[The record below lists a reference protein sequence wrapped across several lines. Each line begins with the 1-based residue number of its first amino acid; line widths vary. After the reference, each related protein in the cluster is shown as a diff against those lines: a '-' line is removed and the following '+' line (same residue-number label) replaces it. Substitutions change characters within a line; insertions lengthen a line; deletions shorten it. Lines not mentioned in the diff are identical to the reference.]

1 MSKRKSIKTT
11 ISQAVD
17 YWSRRIDE
25 CGLSV
30 DWSEAHTHCWRCGCE
45 KNLERCH
52 IIPDSLGGEDAP
64 HNIVLLC
71 KRCHVD
77 GPNVTDSQVMW
88 DWIRAYGVPLYE
100 TFWSTMGMKEYQF
113 IYKKSFVREL
123 ADIISSADLT
133 LDDEIQSKVNE
144 ITTDIIKNAGVHFG
158 HPYFNASTMAGVYRM
173 VLKRLAEEYGVEF
186 PIKGTIDEEPTV
198 PWWFLN

>member
-1 MSKRKSIKTT
+1 M
-11 ISQAVD
+11 
-17 YWSRRIDE
+17 
-25 CGLSV
+25 L
-30 DWSEAHTHCWRCGCE
+30 
-45 KNLERCH
+45 H
-52 IIPDSLGGEDAP
+52 ITLF
-64 HNIVLLC
+64 LC

-100 TFWSTMGMKEYQF
+100 TFWSIMGMKEYQF

-144 ITTDIIKNAGVHFG
+144 ITTDIMKNAGVHFG
-158 HPYFNASTMAGVYRM
+158 HPYFNASTMAGIYRM

-198 PWWFLN
+198 HWWFLN